1 MRWAGA
7 TWRCQLRN
15 VGAGGAR
22 TWVVPGPLGAFPR
35 APRSEGHSGL
45 GSGET
50 AEGTLLCLAKSLGFE
65 GKRPCKG
72 STKLRVESGV
82 RPGGLRSGPGDSE
95 GGGGGKSDRWASLRA
110 GCTFLRPH
118 ELLNCPFFF
127 GFPDGCSGHRP
138 PRPRSWGRGSAFG
151 VLAGS
156 QFYPVVVELPAPL
169 TAPSTLSNPGCFGSL
184 RVGGADRREHFLMTS
199 CHRFCSTRAHGR
211 SHFLR
216 SRPPPTWP
224 SVSVIETVLLT
235 YGKCPPSEPSTWRSQ
250 YW

>member
-151 VLAGS
+151 CL
-156 QFYPVVVELPAPL
+156 Q
-169 TAPSTLSNPGCFGSL
+169 APSSIPWTW
-184 RVGGADRREHFLMTS
+184 S
-199 CHRFCSTRAHGR
+199 CQPPS
-211 SHFLR
+211 
-216 SRPPPTWP
+216 PPPARCQIP
-224 SVSVIETVLLT
+224 GVSGPCGWEGRT
-235 YGKCPPSEPSTWRSQ
+235 EESTSL
-250 YW
+250 

>member
-50 AEGTLLCLAKSLGFE
+50 AEGTLLWLAKSLGFE

-82 RPGGLRSGPGDSE
+82 RPGGLRPGLETPRAAAAANPTGGPRFARAAPSSDPTSSSTARFSSGSRTGAVGIGPRGLAPGAGGAHLECLQAPSSIPWTWSCQPPSPPPARCQIPGVSGPCGWE
-95 GGGGGKSDRWASLRA
+95 GRTEESTSL
-110 GCTFLRPH
+110 
-118 ELLNCPFFF
+118 
-127 GFPDGCSGHRP
+127 
-138 PRPRSWGRGSAFG
+138 
-151 VLAGS
+151 
-156 QFYPVVVELPAPL
+156 
-169 TAPSTLSNPGCFGSL
+169 
-184 RVGGADRREHFLMTS
+184 
-199 CHRFCSTRAHGR
+199 
-211 SHFLR
+211 
-216 SRPPPTWP
+216 
-224 SVSVIETVLLT
+224 
-235 YGKCPPSEPSTWRSQ
+235 
-250 YW
+250 